1 MHARASPVA
10 LGKLSP
16 WEGSRGW
23 SQSTVCTKD
32 SPGHTLGIKGTRA

>member
-23 SQSTVCTKD
+23 SQSTVCPKN
-32 SPGHTLGIKGTRA
+32 SSGQTLGIEGTRT